1 MSVTEPAPT
10 TSATTSAT
18 TPRAASFPALP
29 PDAVERWRL
38 FGRPGFA
45 GTDRVFYPEYLGLTV
60 EEVREGYCRM
70 RMTFRPELMQAG
82 GVVHG
87 GALASLLDSVLVP
100 AIGSTVAVG
109 SRFST
114 VDLHVQYLE
123 ALLEEDCI
131 AEGWIVR
138 QGRRIVFGQAEA
150 RAADTGRLVAT
161 SVLTYHVSPPPAST

>member
-1 MSVTEPAPT
+1 MSAIEPPLGQRPI
-10 TSATTSAT
+10 SA
-18 TPRAASFPALP
+18 RAAGFPVLAP
-29 PDAVERWRL
+29 EDRERWRL

-45 GTDRVFYPEYLGLTV
+45 GSDQVFYPEYLGFAV
-60 EEVREGYCRM
+60 EEVRAGYCRM
-70 RMTFRPELMQAG
+70 RMAFRPELMQAG

-100 AIGSTVAVG
+100 AIGSTVAAG

-123 ALLEEDCI
+123 ALSDEDCV

-150 RAADTGRLVAT
+150 RSAATDRLVAT
-161 SVLTYHVSPPPAST
+161 SVLTYNVSPPPPPASG

>member
-1 MSVTEPAPT
+1 MSAIEPPAAEPAT
-10 TSATTSAT
+10 A
-18 TPRAASFPALP
+18 RAAQFPALP
-29 PDAVERWRL
+29 PEDRERWRL

-45 GTDRVFYPEYLGLTV
+45 GSDQVFYPEYLGLVV
-60 EEVREGYCRM
+60 EEVRAGYCRM

-100 AIGSTVAVG
+100 AIGSTVAAG

-123 ALLEEDCI
+123 ALLEEDCV

-138 QGRRIVFGQAEA
+138 RGRRIVFGRAEA
-150 RAADTGRLVAT
+150 RAAVTDRLVAT
-161 SVLTYHVSPPPAST
+161 SVLTYNVSPPPTPG